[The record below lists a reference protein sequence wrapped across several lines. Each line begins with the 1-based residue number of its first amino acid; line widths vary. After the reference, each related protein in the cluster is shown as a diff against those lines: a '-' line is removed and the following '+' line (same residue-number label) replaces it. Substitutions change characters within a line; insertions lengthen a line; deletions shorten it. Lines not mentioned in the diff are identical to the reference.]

1 MILDEIAAVTR
12 LRVEQLQRI
21 KDLNKVRSDAESL
34 PKNNR
39 GFRTRLSRDG
49 MNFITEVK
57 KASPSKD
64 IISKEFDY
72 LRLAR
77 DYETAGAAAISCLT
91 EPQFFL
97 GKDEYLQAISTAVK
111 LPVLRKD
118 FIISEYQIYEAKTI
132 GADAVL
138 LICALLE
145 TSMIREF
152 LDIAA
157 SVGLDVLV
165 EAHDESEVE
174 SALNAGAEIIGVNNR
189 NLKDFS
195 VDLQNSLRL
204 RSLVPRDKI
213 FVSESG
219 ITCAADIKLLRTA
232 GVNGVLIGEM
242 LMRSNNITLDLQRLS
257 GEMND

>member
-1 MILDEIAAVTR
+1 
-12 LRVEQLQRI
+12 
-21 KDLNKVRSDAESL
+21 
-34 PKNNR
+34 
-39 GFRTRLSRDG
+39 
-49 MNFITEVK
+49 
-57 KASPSKD
+57 
-64 IISKEFDY
+64 
-72 LRLAR
+72 
-77 DYETAGAAAISCLT
+77 
-91 EPQFFL
+91 
-97 GKDEYLQAISTAVK
+97 
-111 LPVLRKD
+111 
-118 FIISEYQIYEAKTI
+118 
-132 GADAVL
+132 
-138 LICALLE
+138 
-145 TSMIREF
+145 MIREF